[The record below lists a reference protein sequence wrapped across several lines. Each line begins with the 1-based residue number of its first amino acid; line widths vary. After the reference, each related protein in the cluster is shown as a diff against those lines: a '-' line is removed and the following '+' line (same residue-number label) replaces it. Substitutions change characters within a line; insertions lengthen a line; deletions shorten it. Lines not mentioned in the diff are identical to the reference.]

1 MLYAK
6 YNKGLNKLFSF
17 YGKLARF
24 KKVRTNEFLEM
35 IDDRDKDYIM
45 SVIDLSEEWVTEDI
59 IVNKKEMKDYYRF
72 DNLLY
77 KIGYSEDNDKS
88 FGNKRVFYHCSSEMV
103 KEYNSVILR
112 KNMEIHSKED
122 AEYLE
127 ELKAKKL
134 AEKEKQEDKEWI
146 SWQKDLYFKD

>member
-59 IVNKKEMKDYYRF
+59 IVNRKEMKDYYGF

-134 AEKEKQEDKEWI
+134 AEKERQEDKEWI